1 MKIFFYKSLLVFFL
15 IILGF
20 HLTVNYVARS
30 VKNEIENNF
39 SKERVEILKSK
50 IKQEM
55 QDAVDEKVF
64 INPEDAELIQSF
76 INKIKTDL
84 EKNNK

>member
-15 IILGF
+15 FILGF

-39 SKERVEILKSK
+39 SKERVEILKLK
-50 IKQEM
+50 IKQEFL
-55 QDAVDEKVF
+55 DDVDEKVF